1 MNGTQTATVRLK
13 ADATGW
19 RPARV
24 WRSAFAGLFVIA
36 AMSSLLSQSGQLLPL
51 QTIATPAAPN
61 SAQPQ
66 LSVSKH
72 GVLLSWIERSGD
84 LATLKFSERTATG
97 WSAAKT
103 IASGRNW
110 FVNWA
115 DVPSALRLPSGAIV
129 AHWLQKSAASTY
141 AYDVRLSYSTD
152 DGTTW
157 SPSFT
162 PHHDGTPTEHGFA
175 SLFPIADGFGLIWLD
190 GREMAVAPKP
200 GEGGKGTGHDDHGS
214 GNMTVRYAR
223 FDRSFKQVEESQV
236 DARVCECCPTTAAAT
251 SEGIIAAYRNRSDDE
266 IRDNYVTRLVGGK
279 WTTPQPVFSDNWKIA
294 ACPVNGPSLSA
305 RGTAVAMSWF
315 TVKNEQG
322 HAYAAFSQDS
332 GKTFSAPIRI
342 DDGGTLG
349 RVDME
354 LLPDGSALA
363 TWIEFADQRAQFRV
377 RRIERNGTRSAP
389 VTIAGI
395 AGSRSSG
402 YPRAAV
408 ANGEAIFAWT
418 EAGDGGA
425 LQVRTAATPV
435 ADLSRR
441 SPGQRE

>member
-1 MNGTQTATVRLK
+1 MPGLK
-13 ADATGW
+13 AL
-19 RPARV
+19 
-24 WRSAFAGLFVIA
+24 AGLLFLA
-36 AMSSLLSQSGQLLPL
+36 AATNLAAQAGQPFAPQS
-51 QTIATPAAPN
+51 IATPAALN

-66 LSVSKH
+66 LSVSSR
-72 GVLLSWIERSGD
+72 GVLLSWIERAGD
-84 LATLKFSERTATG
+84 LATLKFSERSGSG
-97 WSAAKT
+97 WSAPRT
-103 IASGRNW
+103 IASGRDW

-152 DGTTW
+152 EGKTW

-175 SLFPIADGFGLIWLD
+175 SLFPVGDGFGLIWLD
-190 GREMAVAPKP
+190 GRETLVAPKP
-200 GEGGKGTGHDDHGS
+200 GEGKSGGHPSSPGQSNEHGG

-236 DARVCECCPTTAAAT
+236 DARVCECCPTTAAVTA
-251 SEGIIAAYRNRSDDE
+251 EGIIAAYRNRSDDE
-266 IRDNYVTRLVGGK
+266 IRDNYVTRFVGGK
-279 WTTPQPVFSDNWKIA
+279 WTAPQAVFADNWKIA
-294 ACPVNGPSLSA
+294 ACPVNGPSVSA
-305 RGTAVAMSWF
+305 RGNAVAMSWF

-322 HAYAAFSQDS
+322 QAYAAFSQDA
-332 GKTFSAPIRI
+332 GKTFAAPIRV

-354 LLPDGSALA
+354 LLPDGAALA
-363 TWIEFADQRAQFRV
+363 TWIEFTNQSAQFRA

-402 YPRAAV
+402 YPRAAI
-408 ANGEAIFAWT
+408 ANGEAVFAWT
-418 EAGDGGA
+418 ESSGAGG
-425 LQVRTAATPV
+425 LQVRTAAARLP
-435 ADLSRR
+435 
-441 SPGQRE
+441 Q